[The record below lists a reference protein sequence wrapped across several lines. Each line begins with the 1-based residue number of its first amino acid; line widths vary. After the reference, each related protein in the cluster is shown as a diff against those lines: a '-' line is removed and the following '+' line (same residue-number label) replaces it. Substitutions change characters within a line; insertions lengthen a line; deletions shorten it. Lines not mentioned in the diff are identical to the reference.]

1 MRIVRRNSVTSCLSV
16 WGGDGET
23 TIPPSTVSYASRRRA
38 RQMAAWRTTEMTTPS
53 MIQLVRPFMCL
64 PSAGRVTATTKTVT
78 RDRRAWVVE
87 RVDVRIRGEILRYQD
102 AREVSVCIALSKPPP
117 SPFDLS
123 SVTEDTG
130 WPRSKA
136 VRHGWIERKR
146 VDDLLHGLWDQ
157 DGRRFSMLKRRV
169 YKHATT
175 VWLSDLV
182 YRCECGPEEVC
193 WTCLVS

>member
-1 MRIVRRNSVTSCLSV
+1 
-16 WGGDGET
+16 
-23 TIPPSTVSYASRRRA
+23 
-38 RQMAAWRTTEMTTPS
+38 MTTPS

-130 WPRSKA
+130 WPRQGGRTGGLRGRELTTSCTVSGIKTGEDFRA
-136 VRHGWIERKR
+136 QAQGLQTRHHCMVERPGLSLRVRPG
-146 VDDLLHGLWDQ
+146 G
-157 DGRRFSMLKRRV
+157 SMLDMLGVLMCSRWIVVGLKQVRSPSISKRASVVVPVPCIAGNDSQHNEQVGR
-169 YKHATT
+169 KA
-175 VWLSDLV
+175 
-182 YRCECGPEEVC
+182 R
-193 WTCLVS
+193 